1 MNARTLA
8 TLLLGFF
15 AVAAPAAPA
24 PSLNYT
30 PVSCVKAAELPL
42 MQLSVEGEGEL
53 RGFFRRT
60 NSTDWCSVE
69 GVNDGPLSR
78 VVLPKFNA
86 GDEIEY
92 FFVLSDGRRVLARSP
107 RIYRVRVSESCQAP
121 SARHN
126 LPVSLNCGDDVQA
139 TPAAMGAAYAL
150 TSNEPTNPS
159 PDSPAGQ

>member
-1 MNARTLA
+1 MNTRTLVI
-8 TLLLGFF
+8 LILGFL
-15 AVAAPAAPA
+15 AAAASAAPA

-30 PVSCVKAAELPL
+30 PVSCVKAGELPL
-42 MQLSVEGEGEL
+42 MQLSIEGEGDL

-60 NSTDWCSVE
+60 NSTDWCSVD

-78 VVLPKFNA
+78 VVLPKFND

-92 FFVLSDGRRVLARSP
+92 FFVLSEGRRVLARSP
-107 RIYRVRVSESCQAP
+107 RIYRVRVSTSCEVP

-126 LPVSLNCGDDVQA
+126 LPVSLSCGDDVQA